1 MRIGYPVPGRG
12 RNYGGPARY
21 PAAVRYLRFLIGIS
35 LVIAFALA
43 SVAAFAHGDD
53 DPTDV
58 VDDHPIVV
66 VEVSDPIDQ
75 RIIDY
80 VVEALRA
87 DEVHAFILKIDS
99 PGASSGDIGAMY
111 DAVLAAN
118 APVISWIGP
127 NPAVAF
133 GGAAFLANHAD
144 LRSAAPGASVG
155 YLSPAVQRSGEESS
169 SVRPGDDP
177 GAVAA
182 TVGVLADA
190 TVTVSI
196 DQPTVE
202 GFVDRLD
209 PALGQLIVSLDGVT
223 VERGGQSF
231 TLSTAAIE
239 TIDGQEFVVAS
250 RSVTF
255 VKAGLIDR
263 FLRLGSRPE
272 TAFLFLVFALA
283 FAVFEFYAA
292 GSGLMAFVAGFSMIL
307 AGYGL
312 ATLPMWWPAVA
323 MVLAG
328 VAFLVWG
335 FIQNR
340 VGWRAVVG
348 TLLLL
353 AGGLTFTTSRPEYP
367 PAIWLVVVATA
378 STVVFIWYSLTTVVR
393 GRFATPT
400 FGREDLLGT
409 RCVTVSDLD
418 PLGVVLVSGA
428 RWRATAD
435 RGVEIT
441 AGVPVE
447 IVGITGLLLEVDP
460 VVAPSR
466 HE

>member
-1 MRIGYPVPGRG
+1 MVIGYRVPGCG
-12 RNYGGPARY
+12 RNYESSARY
-21 PAAVRYLRFLIGIS
+21 PAAVRYLRLLIGIS
-35 LVIAFALA
+35 LIIAFALA
-43 SVAAFAHGDD
+43 SVTAFAHGDD

-111 DAVLAAN
+111 EAVLAAN

-127 NPAVAF
+127 NPAVAY

-155 YLSPAVQRSGEESS
+155 HLSPAVQRSGEESP

-182 TVGVLADA
+182 TIGVLADA

-209 PALGQLIVSLDGVT
+209 PALGQLIVSLDGLT

-231 TLSTAAIE
+231 TLSTATTE

-250 RSVTF
+250 RNVTF

-348 TLLLL
+348 TLLVL
-353 AGGLTFTTSRPEYP
+353 AGGLTFTTSRPAYP

-378 STVVFIWYSLTTVVR
+378 SIVVFIWYSLTTVVR
-393 GRFATPT
+393 ARFATPT
-400 FGREDLLGT
+400 FGREYMLGT
-409 RCVTVSDLD
+409 RCVTVSELT

-435 RGVEIT
+435 RGVEIA

-460 VVAPSR
+460 VVTTSVT
-466 HE
+466 E